1 MFRKL
6 DHRAGHYGLLLIA
19 WAALCLPN
27 LGGPSLWDIDEGN
40 NSEAAREMWRAG
52 NWIVPTCNYRM
63 REDKPALLYW
73 LQGAGYALFGASE
86 FAARLPSALAA
97 LAAMLA
103 TYEFGRRLFN
113 AAAGLLAGLLLGA
126 SILFCAAAHFANPD
140 SLLNT
145 CSLFALFFFWRDY
158 AAGRRGWSPWSAA
171 AAGLGVLAKGPVGL
185 VLPAAVAF
193 LFLLWRWELGRLWGL
208 RLLRGLLVFVLIAAP
223 WYIWVTVETKGA
235 WTVGFW
241 THHNVNRFTGSLEGH
256 AGPFYYYAVAL
267 LVGCAPWCVFFG
279 PTAWYALRRVRRPK
293 AAATSTGA
301 PDDRP
306 AVQFLLCWMA
316 VYFIFFSASV
326 TKLPNYILPLYPA
339 AALLTGRF
347 LDQWRRGEERAPA
360 WLVGTD
366 LACLAL
372 IGVGAALGL
381 LAVGGVVSVP
391 GLRVRRFPGLEW
403 YAGVGVPLFLARR
416 WRRGPCCGGRVEPGR
431 WSRSRRRRCCSRR
444 RWPAGAPAPSRRGR
458 RPRRWPRRCRRTR
471 RAATCGW
478 RPSPIINLALSSTA
492 GGKWPV

>member
-40 NSEAAREMWRAG
+40 NAEAAREMWRAG
-52 NWIVPTCNYRM
+52 AWIVPTCNYRM

-73 LQGAGYALFGASE
+73 LQAAGYAVFGAGE

-113 AAAGLLAGLLLGA
+113 AATGLLAGLLLGSA
-126 SILFCAAAHFANPD
+126 VLFCASAHFANPD

-145 CSLFALFFFWRDY
+145 SSLFALFFFWRDY

-185 VLPAAVAF
+185 ILPAAVAF
-193 LFLLWRWELGRLWGL
+193 LFLLWRWDLRRLWSL
-208 RLLRGLLVFVLIAAP
+208 RLLRGLLVFVLVAAP
-223 WYIWVTVETKGA
+223 WYVWVTVETKGA

-241 THHNVNRFTGSLEGH
+241 MHHNVNRFTGSLEGH

-293 AAATSTGA
+293 AAAIPSPLPLSPSNGEKGEGA
-301 PDDRP
+301 DDRP
-306 AVQFLLCWMA
+306 AVQFLVCWIA
-316 VYFIFFSASV
+316 VYFLFFSAST

-339 AALLTGRF
+339 AALLTGA
-347 LDQWRRGEERAPA
+347 LPGPVAARRGESAGLDDRDRSGLSRADRRRCGVRPPGGGRSGIRT
-360 WLVGTD
+360 GT
-366 LACLAL
+366 ANAAVPRF
-372 IGVGAALGL
+372 GVVRRPGRSARSGRGGRGGL
-381 LAVGGVVSVP
+381 LAATDEPHRGGGRGPGGVAAVH
-391 GLRVRRFPGLEW
+391 RVD
-403 YAGVGVPLFLARR
+403 
-416 WRRGPCCGGRVEPGR
+416 GRLGR
-431 WSRSRRRRCCSRR
+431 L
-444 RWPAGAPAPSRRGR
+444 
-458 RPRRWPRRCRRTR
+458 RCRGVEGAEGAR
-471 RAATCGW
+471 
-478 RPSPIINLALSSTA
+478 
-492 GGKWPV
+492 